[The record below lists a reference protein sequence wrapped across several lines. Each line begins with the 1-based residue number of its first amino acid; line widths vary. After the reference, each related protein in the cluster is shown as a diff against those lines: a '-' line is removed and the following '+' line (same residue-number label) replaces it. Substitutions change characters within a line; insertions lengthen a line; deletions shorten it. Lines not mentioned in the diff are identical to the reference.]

1 MGNRSAHRHNR
12 SATEN
17 QMVRKIDDLAA
28 YEQFKSEILPYLR
41 DAIQRGATA
50 EEIYRKAE
58 ALAAARA
65 VTIAATETDTG
76 KALSAIKDI
85 LDRSGGKATDRKVI
99 EHRYKDLSDSEL
111 DAMLLSES
119 EEVDDIEQ
127 DEGSTKDQLQ

>member
-1 MGNRSAHRHNR
+1 
-12 SATEN
+12 
-17 QMVRKIDDLAA
+17 MVRKIDDLAA